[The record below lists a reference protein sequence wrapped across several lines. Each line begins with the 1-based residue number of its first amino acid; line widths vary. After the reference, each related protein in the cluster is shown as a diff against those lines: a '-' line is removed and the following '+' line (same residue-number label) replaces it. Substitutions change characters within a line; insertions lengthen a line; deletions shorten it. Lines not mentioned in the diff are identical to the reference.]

1 MVGTGGKRPKI
12 AAVDNHYQPQSYQ
25 APRPD
30 NDHDRLT
37 AQEERQWRSHVRR
50 ERSSAYWFA
59 ATKWGILGLVVGA
72 ILGGV
77 GMYYASISTIDMAQE
92 AVTKGAIVE
101 RLRQEREALEQ
112 QQQAAPPPATP

>member
-1 MVGTGGKRPKI
+1 MVGHGGKRPKI
-12 AAVDNHYQPQSYQ
+12 AAVDTDY
-25 APRPD
+25 RPTRVET
-30 NDHDRLT
+30 DHDRLT
-37 AQEERQWRSHVRR
+37 AQEERQWRAHIRR

-59 ATKWGILGLVVGA
+59 ATKWGIVGLVAGM

-101 RLRQEREALEQ
+101 RLRQEREALNNQQLPPEQ
-112 QQQAAPPPATP
+112 PAPAPSAP